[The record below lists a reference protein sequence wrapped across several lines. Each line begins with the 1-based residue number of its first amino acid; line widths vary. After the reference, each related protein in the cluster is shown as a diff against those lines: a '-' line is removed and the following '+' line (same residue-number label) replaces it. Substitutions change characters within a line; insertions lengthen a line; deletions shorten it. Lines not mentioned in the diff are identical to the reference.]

1 MNCSDVFHAGS
12 ICATALT
19 AQISRDWSVTAPQ
32 MSISVSEV
40 VAHSA
45 TGPLWYALDLWSGR
59 GDDAAFEVGVRAGS
73 TNSALVRRPG
83 TRLMVW
89 GWVFGRMR
97 QLPPQCCG
105 VCSLK
110 SSSAPILG
118 CRCSGR
124 TDGSNQAGPAAER
137 NGNGIRLHCDH
148 TPQRCHSHPGETMKA
163 PNHIGSEPSSSG
175 GGKGTR
181 TPNPLLAKQV
191 RYQLRHTPRR
201 DSPSHRVGV
210 FGPFGLGTLITV
222 PPPEENSE
230 SHKCETTENPF
241 LHDPPRKDV
250 GLPGLEPGT
259 SSLSAKRSNR
269 LSYRPFSG
277 GEPEVKRYPTG
288 HSNTN
293 RLTVTRLTCPHHT
306 HRTGSQTSAGDPEF
320 LWRASEPPVRQRNR

>member
-1 MNCSDVFHAGS
+1 MAESGFNWHTDQKFENGDILVWGDGAE
-12 ICATALT
+12 T
-19 AQISRDWSVTAPQ
+19 SVYGHIGIYYEGQVWQQTYNGDRTFMP
-32 MSISVSEV
+32 STVRST
-40 VAHSA
+40 HTWA
-45 TGPLWYALDLWSGR
+45 TGEPDSSPPERRRLR
-59 GDDAAFEVGVRAGS
+59 
-73 TNSALVRRPG
+73 TILVR
-83 TRLMVW
+83 
-89 GWVFGRMR
+89 
-97 QLPPQCCG
+97 
-105 VCSLK
+105 SL
-110 SSSAPILG
+110 
-118 CRCSGR
+118 RV
-124 TDGSNQAGPAAER
+124 
-137 NGNGIRLHCDH
+137 
-148 TPQRCHSHPGETMKA
+148 
-163 PNHIGSEPSSSG
+163 SG

-201 DSPSHRVGV
+201 ESPSHRVRV

-277 GEPEVKRYPTG
+277 GEPEVKRYPTA

-293 RLTVTRLTCPHHT
+293 RLTVTRLT
-306 HRTGSQTSAGDPEF
+306 
-320 LWRASEPPVRQRNR
+320 